1 MTKLYET
8 LRIIVK
14 KKCYNVY
21 VKRNK
26 KRFKGMTL
34 VEVLI
39 SLALLSVLML
49 LMLFTSTWLF
59 AFVKNRLIGL
69 PNYVIGLSRA
79 YSAVYLNAQ
88 DIQLSATYTVDKN
101 LPSVT
106 LYKKSGQNL
115 VSSTVDFKKLIGAE
129 TLSTAA
135 GATVTLDVQTAS
147 VSIQQPSDNKF
158 LLLLYLSI
166 PSSDG
171 RRFDNTVVIKK
182 LVNAAPVPEK
192 FTVTDDTAG
201 KKVTIDLYYPAV
213 GFGVRPIGSSDMQLA
228 PETSTITTIIY
239 LDDVGNGV
247 RKTATASLTGTTT
260 LNGSNVYQELDIQT
274 SATTQPD
281 FVTIPPLIG
290 VDGTPCEDVTV
301 RLP

>member
-1 MTKLYET
+1 MKG
-8 LRIIVK
+8 
-14 KKCYNVY
+14 
-21 VKRNK
+21 NK
-26 KRFKGMTL
+26 KSYKGMTL

-49 LMLFTSTWLF
+49 LVLFTSTWIF
-59 AFVKNRLIGL
+59 AFVKNRLIAL

-79 YSAVYLNAQ
+79 YSSVYLNAQ
-88 DIQLSATYTVDKN
+88 DIQLSATYTVDEN

-106 LYKKSGQNL
+106 LYKKSDQNL
-115 VSSTVDFKKLIGAE
+115 VPNTVDFKKLIGAE
-129 TLSTAA
+129 TLSTAT

-147 VSIQQPSDNKF
+147 VSIQQPSDNRF

-192 FTVTDDTAG
+192 FTVTDNTAG
-201 KKVTIDLYYPAV
+201 KKVRIDLYYPAL

-239 LDDVGNGV
+239 GNGV
-247 RKTATASLTGTTT
+247 RKNATASLTGTTT
-260 LNGSNVYQELDIQT
+260 LNGSNVYQKLDIQT
-274 SATTQPD
+274 SSTTQPV

>member
-1 MTKLYET
+1 MKG
-8 LRIIVK
+8 
-14 KKCYNVY
+14 
-21 VKRNK
+21 NK
-26 KRFKGMTL
+26 KSFRGMTL

-49 LMLFTSTWLF
+49 LVLFTSTWIF
-59 AFVKNRLIGL
+59 AFVKNRLIAL

-79 YSAVYLNAQ
+79 YSSVYLNAQ
-88 DIQLSATYTVDKN
+88 DIQLSATYTVDEN

-115 VSSTVDFKKLIGAE
+115 VPNEVNFKELIGAE
-129 TLSTAA
+129 TLSTAT

-147 VSIQQPSDNKF
+147 VSIQQPSDNRF

-182 LVNAAPVPEK
+182 LVNAAPVPEE
-192 FTVTDDTAG
+192 FTVTDN
-201 KKVTIDLYYPAV
+201 KVTIDLYYPAL
-213 GFGVRPIGSSDMQLA
+213 GFGVRPIGSSDLQLA

-239 LDDVGNGV
+239 GDGV
-247 RKTATASLTGTTT
+247 TKTATASLTGTTT

-274 SATTQPD
+274 STTTQPD

-301 RLP
+301 KITEKVETTP

>member
-1 MTKLYET
+1 MTTLHET

-14 KKCYNVY
+14 KKCYNVHM
-21 VKRNK
+21 KGNK
-26 KRFKGMTL
+26 KSFRGMTL

-49 LMLFTSTWLF
+49 LVLFTSTWIF
-59 AFVKNRLIGL
+59 AFVKNRLIAL

-79 YSAVYLNAQ
+79 YSSVYLNAQ
-88 DIQLSATYTVDKN
+88 DIQLSATYTVDEN

-115 VSSTVDFKKLIGAE
+115 VPNEVNFKELIGAE
-129 TLSTAA
+129 TLSTAT

-147 VSIQQPSDNKF
+147 VSIQQPSDNRF

-192 FTVTDDTAG
+192 FTVTDNTAG
-201 KKVTIDLYYPAV
+201 KKVRIDLYYPAL

-239 LDDVGNGV
+239 GNGV
-247 RKTATASLTGTTT
+247 RKNATASLTGTTT
-260 LNGSNVYQELDIQT
+260 LNGSNVYQKLDIQT
-274 SATTQPD
+274 SSTTQPV

>member
-1 MTKLYET
+1 LTTLHEM

-14 KKCYNVY
+14 KKCYNAHMEG
-21 VKRNK
+21 NK

-49 LMLFTSTWLF
+49 LVLFTSTWLF
-59 AFVKNRLIGL
+59 TFVKNRLIAL
-69 PNYVIGLSRA
+69 PNHVIGLSRA

-101 LPSVT
+101 LPLVT

-115 VSSTVDFKKLIGAE
+115 VPNTVDFKKLIGAE
-129 TLSTAA
+129 TLSTAT

-147 VSIQQPSDNKF
+147 VSIQQPSDNRF

-192 FTVTDDTAG
+192 FTVTSNTAG
-201 KKVTIDLYYPAV
+201 KKVTIDLYYPAL

-228 PETSTITTIIY
+228 PETSTITTII
-239 LDDVGNGV
+239 DVNGV
-247 RKTATASLTGTTT
+247 RKTATASLTGTAT

-274 SATTQPD
+274 STTTQPD
-281 FVTIPPLIG
+281 FVMIPPLIG

-301 RLP
+301 KVETRP

>member
-1 MTKLYET
+1 MKG
-8 LRIIVK
+8 
-14 KKCYNVY
+14 
-21 VKRNK
+21 NK
-26 KRFKGMTL
+26 SFKGMTL
-34 VEVLI
+34 IEVLI
-39 SLALLSVLML
+39 SLALLSVLMVVV
-49 LMLFTSTWLF
+49 LFTSTWLF
-59 AFVKNRLIGL
+59 TFVKNRLIAL

-88 DIQLSATYTVDKN
+88 DIQLSATYSVDKN

-106 LYKKSGQNL
+106 LYKKSGSDL
-115 VSSTVDFKKLIGAE
+115 VSNTVNFKELIRAE
-129 TLSTAA
+129 ALSTATS
-135 GATVTLDVQTAS
+135 ATVTLEVQTAS
-147 VSIQQPSDNKF
+147 VSIQQPADNKF

-192 FTVTDDTAG
+192 FTVTDNTAG
-201 KKVTIDLYYPAV
+201 KKVRIDLYYPAL

-239 LDDVGNGV
+239 GNGV
-247 RKTATASLTGTTT
+247 RKNATASLTGTTT
-260 LNGSNVYQELDIQT
+260 LNGSNVYQKLDIQT
-274 SATTQPD
+274 SSTTQPV

>member
-1 MTKLYET
+1 MKG
-8 LRIIVK
+8 
-14 KKCYNVY
+14 
-21 VKRNK
+21 NK
-26 KRFKGMTL
+26 SFKGMTL

-49 LMLFTSTWLF
+49 LVLFTSTWIF
-59 AFVKNRLIGL
+59 AFVKNRLIAL

-88 DIQLSATYTVDKN
+88 DIQLSATYSVDKN

-106 LYKKSGQNL
+106 LYKKSGSDL
-115 VSSTVDFKKLIGAE
+115 VSNTVNFKELIRAE
-129 TLSTAA
+129 ALSTAT

-147 VSIQQPSDNKF
+147 VSIQQPSDNRF

-182 LVNAAPVPEK
+182 LVNAAPVPES
-192 FTVTDDTAG
+192 FTRNG
-201 KKVTIDLYYPAV
+201 NNVTIDLYYPAL
-213 GFGVRPIGSSDMQLA
+213 GFGVRPTGSSDLQLVTD
-228 PETSTITTIIY
+228 TSTITTVI
-239 LDDVGNGV
+239 DSSGV
-247 RKTATASLTGTTT
+247 RSTATAMLTGTTT
-260 LNGSNVYQELDIQT
+260 KLGPNVYQALFIEST
-274 SATTQPD
+274 ATQPE
-281 FVTIPPLIG
+281 FITLPPLIG

-301 RLP
+301 KVVASP

>member
-14 KKCYNVY
+14 KKCYNVHM
-21 VKRNK
+21 KGNE

-39 SLALLSVLML
+39 SLALLSMLML

-106 LYKKSGQNL
+106 LYKKSDQNL

-192 FTVTDDTAG
+192 FTANG
-201 KKVTIDLYYPAV
+201 NNVTIDLYYPAL
-213 GFGVRPIGSSDMQLA
+213 GFGVRPIGSSDMQLVA
-228 PETSTITTIIY
+228 ETSTVTTII
-239 LDDVGNGV
+239 DGNGF
-247 RKTATASLTGTTT
+247 RETATVSLTDTTT
-260 LNGSNVYQELDIQT
+260 LNGSNNAYQKLYIQT
-274 SATTQPD
+274 STTPV

-301 RLP
+301 KVVTRP

>member
-1 MTKLYET
+1 MKG
-8 LRIIVK
+8 
-14 KKCYNVY
+14 
-21 VKRNK
+21 NK
-26 KRFKGMTL
+26 SFKGMTL
-34 VEVLI
+34 IEVLI
-39 SLALLSVLML
+39 SLALLSVLMVVV
-49 LMLFTSTWLF
+49 LFTSTWLF
-59 AFVKNRLIGL
+59 TFVKNRLIAL

-88 DIQLSATYTVDKN
+88 DIQLSATYSVDKN

-106 LYKKSGQNL
+106 LYKKSDQNL
-115 VSSTVDFKKLIGAE
+115 VPNTVDFKKLIGAE
-129 TLSTAA
+129 TLSTAT

-147 VSIQQPSDNKF
+147 VSIQQPSDNRF

-192 FTVTDDTAG
+192 FTVTDNTAG
-201 KKVTIDLYYPAV
+201 KKVRIDLYYPAL

-239 LDDVGNGV
+239 GNGV
-247 RKTATASLTGTTT
+247 RKNATASLTGTTT
-260 LNGSNVYQELDIQT
+260 LNGSNVYQKLDIQT
-274 SATTQPD
+274 SSTTQPV

>member
-1 MTKLYET
+1 MKG
-8 LRIIVK
+8 
-14 KKCYNVY
+14 
-21 VKRNK
+21 NK
-26 KRFKGMTL
+26 KSYKGMTL

-49 LMLFTSTWLF
+49 LVLFTSTWIF
-59 AFVKNRLIGL
+59 TFVKNRLIAL

-88 DIQLSATYTVDKN
+88 SIQLSATYTVDKN

-106 LYKKSGQNL
+106 LYKKSGPAL
-115 VSSTVDFKKLIGAE
+115 VSNTVDFKKLIAAE
-129 TLSTAA
+129 TLSTS
-135 GATVTLDVQTAS
+135 GTVTLDVQTAS
-147 VSIQQPSDNKF
+147 VSIQQPSDNRF

-182 LVNAAPVPEK
+182 LVNAAPVPER
-192 FTVTDDTAG
+192 FTRSGNNVIIG
-201 KKVTIDLYYPAV
+201 LYYPAL
-213 GFGVRPIGSSDMQLA
+213 GFGIRPTGSSDLQLVTD
-228 PETSTITTIIY
+228 TSTITTIIV
-239 LDDVGNGV
+239 DNGV
-247 RKTATASLTGTTT
+247 RKTATVSLTGTTT
-260 LNGSNVYQELDIQT
+260 INGRNVYQELYIQT
-274 SATTQPD
+274 SATTQPV

-301 RLP
+301 KVESP

>member
-1 MTKLYET
+1 MKG
-8 LRIIVK
+8 
-14 KKCYNVY
+14 
-21 VKRNK
+21 NK
-26 KRFKGMTL
+26 KSFKGMTL

-49 LMLFTSTWLF
+49 LVLFTSTWIF
-59 AFVKNRLIGL
+59 TFVKNRLIAL

-88 DIQLSATYTVDKN
+88 SIQLSATYTVDKN

-106 LYKKSGQNL
+106 LYKKSL
-115 VSSTVDFKKLIGAE
+115 VPTTVNFKDLIGAAK
-129 TLSTAA
+129 LSTS
-135 GATVTLDVQTAS
+135 GTVTLDVQTAS
-147 VSIQQPSDNKF
+147 VSIQQPSDNRF

-192 FTVTDDTAG
+192 FTRSG
-201 KKVTIDLYYPAV
+201 NNVTIGLYYPAL
-213 GFGVRPIGSSDMQLA
+213 GFGVRPTGSSDLQLVTD
-228 PETSTITTIIY
+228 TSTITTIIV
-239 LDDVGNGV
+239 DNGV
-247 RKTATASLTGTTT
+247 RKTATVSLTGTTP
-260 LNGSNVYQELDIQT
+260 LNGRNVYQELYIQT
-274 SATTQPD
+274 SATTQPV

-301 RLP
+301 KVVTSP